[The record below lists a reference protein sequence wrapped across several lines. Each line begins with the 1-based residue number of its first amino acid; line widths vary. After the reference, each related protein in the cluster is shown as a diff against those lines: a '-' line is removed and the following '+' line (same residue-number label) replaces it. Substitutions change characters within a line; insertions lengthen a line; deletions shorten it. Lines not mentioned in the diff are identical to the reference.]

1 VRARATLAEIP
12 EYNKPRYPGEVQD
25 TLMALK
31 IAYSNIRQQSMF
43 LELRELKEK
52 EMDNIKMLSFD
63 MDGTITD
70 LSFVESVWMEG
81 VPSLFS
87 QKNRMSFED
96 AKTFVKREYDKV
108 GKERLEWYNLDYWV
122 RKLSLD
128 ASPKEILNS
137 FQHRITIFP
146 EVTEALQAF
155 KEKGFRLI
163 IVSSARREF
172 LDIELER
179 TGISHFFE
187 HTFSSTSDFG
197 LTKKTTDIYQK
208 VCTICSVAPSEVV
221 HVGDDPDFDFDIP
234 RKLGIKTFYL
244 DRTGSHSGEMTVR
257 NLKELAEKVTLK

>member
-1 VRARATLAEIP
+1 MT
-12 EYNKPRYPGEVQD
+12 
-25 TLMALK
+25 LK

-70 LSFVESVWMEG
+70 LSFVESVWLEG
-81 VPSLFS
+81 VPRLFS
-87 QKNRMSFED
+87 QKNRMSFQD
-96 AKTFVKREYDKV
+96 AKTFVKSEYDKV
-108 GKERLEWYNLDYWV
+108 GKERLEWYSLDYWV
-122 RKLSLD
+122 RKLSLN

-137 FQHRITIFP
+137 FQHRIKTFP

-163 IVSSARREF
+163 VVSNARREF
-172 LDIELER
+172 LDMELEK

-187 HTFSSTSDFG
+187 NTFSSTSDFG

-208 VCTICSVAPSEVV
+208 VCSICGVFPSEVV
-221 HVGDDPDFDFDIP
+221 HVGDDPNFDFDIP

-244 DRTGSHSGEMTVR
+244 DRTGSHSGETVVHD
-257 NLKELAEKVTLK
+257 LKELAEKVTLK